1 MHALDVSQHTGEP
14 YPCLTRACLTLSMS
28 EHDPMSIPP
37 SHRMDLVSEPGV
49 IVLRRLDGTVV
60 ARFSA
65 LSATLEYIEKAAE
78 EDRHATEEE

>member
-1 MHALDVSQHTGEP
+1 MHAVDVSQRTGEP
-14 YPCLTRACLTLSMS
+14 YPCLPRACLTLSMS
-28 EHDPMSIPP
+28 EHDPLLIPP

-78 EDRHATEEE
+78 EDRYATVE